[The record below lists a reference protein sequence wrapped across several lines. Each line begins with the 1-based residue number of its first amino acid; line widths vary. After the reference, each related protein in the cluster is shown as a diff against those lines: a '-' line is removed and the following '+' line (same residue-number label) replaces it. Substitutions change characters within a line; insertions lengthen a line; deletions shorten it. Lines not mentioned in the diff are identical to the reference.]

1 MRHLTLSSFESHAVK
16 RIPKEP
22 DDSVLWHTGSDSGR
36 WRPQTL
42 FRCAWARRQAEMS
55 DGWVRTDHL
64 KLVVVGCPFN
74 GDVFLKSQQTYTPDL
89 ILAISGWRG
98 SQEQRSREGGLGPCC
113 TCKEKGL
120 GLMGPH
126 TWVPLM
132 LGRCSFPSLDLV
144 EICAIS
150 TIRFCGQ
157 FRLTGLQCDGRKRRW
172 TLLKECLRNVEPL
185 QVWLFGCCKM
195 LSY

>member
-1 MRHLTLSSFESHAVK
+1 MTHRVSFREVK
-16 RIPKEP
+16 AP
-22 DDSVLWHTGSDSGR
+22 DAFQMCMGTSTGWNEWWMGSDRSSEVGGR
-36 WRPQTL
+36 RLPFQWWCFLQVSTDLHARL
-42 FRCAWARRQAEMS
+42 NFSYFRLAGKPGAE
-55 DGWVRTDHL
+55 
-64 KLVVVGCPFN
+64 
-74 GDVFLKSQQTYTPDL
+74 
-89 ILAISGWRG
+89 
-98 SQEQRSREGGLGPCC
+98 ESREGGLGPCC

-132 LGRCSFPSLDLV
+132 LGRCWFPSLDLV

-157 FRLTGLQCDGRKRRW
+157 FGLTGLQCDGRKRRW